1 MSVSPRYCLSVR
13 CPFTL
18 KSAEGPCLQASLKL
32 LRPWLRS
39 QLHAAVVAVGDVG
52 KVGSKAAAPAA
63 SPTNFYGSCDFNVNA
78 KAKHQD
84 SIYEDLELIK
94 SQEGLGNIIS
104 EAGGSPA
111 QAPFFKAGYAQ
122 AMEQVGIYRCGGN
135 ALWASLV
142 TGPVTVNQ
150 RKLQQLIDFE
160 FSAPAPVFPETV
172 VIGIYPGAPCPLDE
186 NSRGLMTRIS
196 PEEPLHAWVNAV
208 ANRIRES
215 ADVDEMTLWAN
226 MVKTC
231 SIEFRR
237 IEDKKM
243 SSGAK
248 SKSGRRSGID
258 SPQ

>member
-1 MSVSPRYCLSVR
+1 
-13 CPFTL
+13 
-18 KSAEGPCLQASLKL
+18 
-32 LRPWLRS
+32 
-39 QLHAAVVAVGDVG
+39 
-52 KVGSKAAAPAA
+52 
-63 SPTNFYGSCDFNVNA
+63 
-78 KAKHQD
+78 
-84 SIYEDLELIK
+84 
-94 SQEGLGNIIS
+94 
-104 EAGGSPA
+104 
-111 QAPFFKAGYAQ
+111 
-122 AMEQVGIYRCGGN
+122 MEQVGIYRCGGN